1 VGVGRYIVGS
11 FVGGTVLCAG
21 VFGGAWLY
29 TMYTLDVKDSKEYA
43 DKMRQLTPG
52 TKEAMQHGFLGTAV
66 HSFKSS
72 TIEWLETKDSFR
84 RFKRVMRAGL
94 LSSCLS
100 LVAMLCSCAL
110 SAMCAPLVLV
120 CYVHTYQDRVPSRA
134 KLCRASTVAK
144 L

>member
-1 VGVGRYIVGS
+1 
-11 FVGGTVLCAG
+11 
-21 VFGGAWLY
+21 
-29 TMYTLDVKDSKEYA
+29 MYTLDVKDSKEYA

-100 LVAMLCSCAL
+100 LVAMLCSCARLLCAHLLCL
-110 SAMCAPLVLV
+110 SAMCAPIKTEYRRSLSYAERVPSLS
-120 CYVHTYQDRVPSRA
+120 YDDRVPPLHIYRRY
-134 KLCRASTVAK
+134 KSTTMPHSPPPFFYS
-144 L
+144 

>member
-1 VGVGRYIVGS
+1 MGVGRYIVGS
-11 FVGGTVLCAG
+11 FVGGSVLCAG

-52 TKEAMQHGFLGTAV
+52 TKEAMQQGFLGTAV
-66 HSFKSS
+66 HTFKSS

-84 RFKRVMRAGL
+84 RFKRVMRAGI

-100 LVAMLCSCAL
+100 LVRMACSCACVV
-110 SAMCAPLVLV
+110 CAQV
-120 CYVHTYQDRVPSRA
+120 
-134 KLCRASTVAK
+134 
-144 L
+144 

>member
-1 VGVGRYIVGS
+1 MLVWRGTHVGVGRYIVGS
-11 FVGGTVLCAG
+11 FVGGSVLCAG

-66 HSFKSS
+66 HTFKSS

-84 RFKRVMRAGL
+84 RFKRVMRAGI

-100 LVAMLCSCAL
+100 LVRA
-110 SAMCAPLVLV
+110 LVLV
-120 CYVHTYQDRVPSRA
+120 WYVGRHDERVPSLRYDERVPS
-134 KLCRASTVAK
+134 LQI
-144 L
+144 

>member
-1 VGVGRYIVGS
+1 MLVWRGTHVGVGRYIVGS

-52 TKEAMQHGFLGTAV
+52 TKDALQHGFLGSAV
-66 HSFKSS
+66 HNFKSS

-94 LSSCLS
+94 RSSCPF
-100 LVAMLCSCAL
+100 LVDMLCSCACL
-110 SAMCAPLVLV
+110 LCAQV
-120 CYVHTYQDRVPSRA
+120 
-134 KLCRASTVAK
+134 
-144 L
+144 